1 MYKMSLSTIHPWH
14 CHFAFCLLD
23 ILSQTDDMKLHQQQ
37 TGQFVSVLYTEHCV
51 RNLYLFTAT
60 EQSSAATQSS

>member
-1 MYKMSLSTIHPWH
+1 MYKMSLSTIHPWQ

-37 TGQFVSVLYTEHCV
+37 TGQFESVVYRECEEISTCSAAAAEHS
-51 RNLYLFTAT
+51 T
-60 EQSSAATQSS
+60 ATQSG